1 MFASRYKAVVPSNYP
16 INLID
21 VSVAENWENF
31 SWRYF
36 RIERRAERQERLE
49 MFLNPWYLQQQAAKV
64 EQADQH
70 NQNTINLNMEEEKM
84 ESSPSPLSSQE
95 SGVVKERE
103 ETQSASPSPA
113 PSVLSAGSCGSGNQN
128 NPTNLQQLQLTNLQ
142 SSLKPGWTVHIT
154 PEGRL
159 YYCK

>member
-1 MFASRYKAVVPSNYP
+1 
-16 INLID
+16 
-21 VSVAENWENF
+21 
-31 SWRYF
+31 
-36 RIERRAERQERLE
+36 

-64 EQADQH
+64 EQADQQ

-84 ESSPSPLSSQE
+84 ESSPSPQSSQE
-95 SGVVKERE
+95 SGLVKERE
-103 ETQSASPSPA
+103 EREESQSASPSPA
-113 PSVLSAGSCGSGNQN
+113 PSVLSAGSCSSGSQN
-128 NPTNLQQLQLTNLQ
+128 PPANLQTNITNIQ

>member
-1 MFASRYKAVVPSNYP
+1 
-16 INLID
+16 
-21 VSVAENWENF
+21 
-31 SWRYF
+31 
-36 RIERRAERQERLE
+36 
-49 MFLNPWYLQQQAAKV
+49 MFLNPWYLQQQAAKA

-70 NQNTINLNMEEEKM
+70 NQNTINLDMEEEKM
-84 ESSPSPLSSQE
+84 ESSPSPPSSQ
-95 SGVVKERE
+95 ERE
-103 ETQSASPSPA
+103 ETQSPAPSPA

-128 NPTNLQQLQLTNLQ
+128 TPSSLQQLNNIQ

>member
-1 MFASRYKAVVPSNYP
+1 MFLWQKTVKTFHGVISGLRG
-16 INLID
+16 
-21 VSVAENWENF
+21 E
-31 SWRYF
+31 
-36 RIERRAERQERLE
+36 ERLE
-49 MFLNPWYLQQQAAKV
+49 MFLNPWYHQQQAAKV

-84 ESSPSPLSSQE
+84 ESSPSPQSSQE
-95 SGVVKERE
+95 SGVEKETE
-103 ETQSASPSPA
+103 EKQFPSPSHSPA
-113 PSVLSAGSCGSGNQN
+113 PSVLSAGSCSSGNQN
-128 NPTNLQQLQLTNLQ
+128 QQLTNIQ

>member
-1 MFASRYKAVVPSNYP
+1 
-16 INLID
+16 
-21 VSVAENWENF
+21 
-31 SWRYF
+31 
-36 RIERRAERQERLE
+36 

-84 ESSPSPLSSQE
+84 ESSPSPQSSQE

-103 ETQSASPSPA
+103 ETQSASASPSPA
-113 PSVLSAGSCGSGNQN
+113 PSVLSAGSCGSGGQP
-128 NPTNLQQLQLTNLQ
+128 NPSNLQQITNIQ

>member
-1 MFASRYKAVVPSNYP
+1 
-16 INLID
+16 
-21 VSVAENWENF
+21 
-31 SWRYF
+31 
-36 RIERRAERQERLE
+36 
-49 MFLNPWYLQQQAAKV
+49 MFLNPWYLQQQAAKA
-64 EQADQH
+64 EQADQQ

-84 ESSPSPLSSQE
+84 ESSPSPQSSQE

-113 PSVLSAGSCGSGNQN
+113 PSVLSAGSCGSGGQP
-128 NPTNLQQLQLTNLQ
+128 NPSNLQQITNIQ

>member
-1 MFASRYKAVVPSNYP
+1 
-16 INLID
+16 
-21 VSVAENWENF
+21 
-31 SWRYF
+31 
-36 RIERRAERQERLE
+36 
-49 MFLNPWYLQQQAAKV
+49 MFLNPWYLQQQAAKA
-64 EQADQH
+64 EQADQQ

-113 PSVLSAGSCGSGNQN
+113 PSVLSAGSCGSGGQP
-128 NPTNLQQLQLTNLQ
+128 NPSNLQQITNIQ